1 MPNIRWLLA
10 LITVLHRFVYRAS
23 GGRLGSKFGGAPMLL
38 LTNVGRKTGKL
49 RMTPLLYVEDRD
61 QDRASDRTRWVVI
74 ASNAGDDRHPAWW
87 LNLQSRPDTTIQVG
101 TAHHDV
107 RARRATPVEVERIWP
122 KLVATYGY
130 YDAYRERAP
139 RDIPVVILAPRG
151 GAG

>member
-10 LITVLHRFVYRAS
+10 VITAIHRFVYRVS
-23 GGRLGSKFGGAPMLL
+23 GGRLGSSLGGMPMLL
-38 LTNVGRKTGKL
+38 LTNVGRKTGKQ
-49 RMTPLLYVEDRD
+49 RVTPLLYVEDRD

-87 LNLQSRPDTTIQVG
+87 LNLQSHPDTTIQVG

-107 RARRATPVEVERIWP
+107 RARRATPEEGERIWP